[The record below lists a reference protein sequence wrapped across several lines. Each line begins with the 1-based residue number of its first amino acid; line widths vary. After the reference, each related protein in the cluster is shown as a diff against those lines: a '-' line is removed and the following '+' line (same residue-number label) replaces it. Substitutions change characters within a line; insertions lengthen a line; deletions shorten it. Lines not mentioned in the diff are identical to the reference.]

1 MSTPVG
7 TILAYGGATIPSG
20 WLDCDGSAIS
30 RSTYAALFTALGTTW
45 GAGDG
50 STTFNLPDL
59 RGRTAIGAGTGSGLS
74 ARTLGAT
81 GGAETHV
88 LTVPEIPPH
97 THQIPSLLDTFAA
110 GGVQHWWLDN
120 PPTSNT
126 FASYSTGGG
135 GAHNNMQPFAVV
147 KYIIAAT
154 AAASTS
160 IVTASK
166 SVGTSALQ
174 LCTEDST
181 RVALTIENWGSYAVY
196 IGASGVTTG
205 SGFKL
210 ANSERFRTTAITA
223 AAAWYAISTNSGQ
236 DVRVLEELQT

>member
-81 GGAETHV
+81 GGAETHT
-88 LTVPEIPPH
+88 LTVAEMPSHSHNAYASDTPNPNHYGIPRYD
-97 THQIPSLLDTFAA
+97 QEA
-110 GGVQHWWLDN
+110 GITTVGIQ
-120 PPTSNT
+120 P
-126 FASYSTGGG
+126 TGGG
-135 GAHNNMQPFAVV
+135 GSHNNMQPFAVV

-160 IVTASK
+160 VVTASK

-174 LCTEDST
+174 LCTADST
-181 RVALTIENWGSYAVY
+181 RVALTIENWGSYAVF

-223 AAAWYAISTNSGQ
+223 EAAWYAISTNSGQ